1 MTSRL
6 LLLSAALVA
15 GTAAA
20 GTKVVKNDTFAGAGA
35 AFAGVSFGEYQ
46 GAGVLFEPDA
56 ADYPLKIIAIDV
68 LVAPFMNVGSGFGQ
82 YEFDL
87 WDQDAGTLT
96 PPVFGGPTGR
106 INRQAIS
113 VTASTTQFNR
123 YTFTT
128 PVVVPA
134 GKVFVK
140 FSQITETSLDGT
152 TIALDSATTPRPG
165 ANWYF
170 DGFGNF
176 VPFEQP
182 DGGYHRGLNRNWIIR
197 LVLEVPDTAVT
208 VTSITPNSSRTNET
222 TNVVITGTNFELG
235 AKAFLGTTELALT
248 NLTSQTVGAVVPAGL
263 PAGAYD
269 VRVRNTSGVEGTLPN
284 GYRVLDFDGGTGTGG
299 GTGGGSGG
307 GAAGGGGGSM
317 GGGAGSTGGGGGST
331 GSEPLM
337 LSSVTPEQTFAD
349 DKATLFL
356 TGGGFREGAKVLI
369 GATRLETVT
378 VESSGVISAELP
390 ARALGP
396 AVYDVSVINLSG
408 EKATL
413 EKAFTVLA
421 GSRVAPAGCSCAQG
435 EVLPLLLAGLALLR
449 RRRR

>member
-1 MTSRL
+1 MTSRVL
-6 LLLSAALVA
+6 LLCAALWA

-56 ADYPLKIIAIDV
+56 ADYPLKIVAIDV

-96 PPVFGGPTGR
+96 PPTFGGPTGR
-106 INRQAIS
+106 INRQAVS
-113 VTASTTQFNR
+113 VTASTTMFNR

-128 PVVVPA
+128 PVIVPA

-152 TIALDSATTPRPG
+152 TIALDNATTPKPG

-170 DGFGNF
+170 DGFGSF

-182 DGGYHRGLNRNWIIR
+182 DGGYHRGLNRNWILR

-208 VTSITPNSSRTNET
+208 VTSITPSSSRTNET
-222 TNVVITGTNFELG
+222 ANVVITGTNFELG
-235 AKAFLGTTELALT
+235 AKAFLGTNELSLT
-248 NLTSQTVGAVVPAGL
+248 TLTAQTIGAVVPAGL
-263 PAGAYD
+263 AAGAYD

-284 GYRVLDFDGGTGTGG
+284 GYRVLEFDGGLGTGG
-299 GTGGGSGG
+299 GGGNTGGGGG
-307 GAAGGGGGSM
+307 TAAGGGGGT
-317 GGGAGSTGGGGGST
+317 TGGGGGST
-331 GSEPLM
+331 GAEPLA
-337 LSSVTPEQTFAD
+337 LTSVTPEQTFAD

-369 GATRLETVT
+369 GSTRLEVVT

-390 ARALGP
+390 AGALVP
-396 AVYDVSVINLSG
+396 AVYDVSVINLTG

-413 EKAFTVLA
+413 AQAFTVLA
-421 GSRVAPAGCSCAQG
+421 GSRVAPAGCSCAEG
-435 EVLPLLLAGLALLR
+435 SVLPVLIAALGLLR